1 MKENK
6 YLKNQIKDLSKTKE
20 VNENILKYSISNMS
34 TSNFKKI
41 INELQEENTR
51 ITKQNISLYNDN
63 LSLETKLY
71 QTEQELTKKLSAYE
85 AKIIQLTN
93 NLFIQE
99 NSIKERDSIITHL
112 KKELKKYDK
121 DDYYIS
127 SKEIYIAQPKES
139 NLVLNNELCEARE
152 LIVKYSHILNETKKK
167 ISAQDQKIKQL
178 KDIIINM
185 KRAKKIKRNIENI
198 ETFNYLLTS
207 DSNSQSKGSSLDG
220 AALESPIE
228 QIPSKIKHKRYLTS
242 YCNSNAN
249 CEIAVPK
256 LDLSQILKKY
266 RPVQKEE
273 SNDEENSSEKK
284 ERTSMH
290 QIDEEY
296 VDKLKYQNKMI
307 KELNKRYKKKCKE
320 QSKIISMLKL
330 HFLKVGKRSS
340 ASTTDEKRVKDKQ
353 SNESNNIMDSSMCIE
368 INDEEIIDFENDL
381 NDMIKEY
388 NQNEIHSLG
397 ETNINYANNNKT
409 S

>member
-228 QIPSKIKHKRYLTS
+228 QLPSKIKHKRYLTS

-330 HFLKVGKRSS
+330 HFLKAGKRSS

>member
-6 YLKNQIKDLSKTKE
+6 YLKNQISDMSKTKE

-71 QTEQELTKKLSAYE
+71 QAEQELTKKLSAYE

-93 NLFIQE
+93 DLFIKE

-121 DDYYIS
+121 DDFYIS
-127 SKEIYIAQPKES
+127 SKEIYITQPKES

-167 ISAQDQKIKQL
+167 VSEQDQKIKQL
-178 KDIIINM
+178 KEIIINR
-185 KRAKKIKRNIENI
+185 KKAKKIKRNIENI

-207 DSNSQSKGSSLDG
+207 DSNSQSKGSSVDG
-220 AALESPIE
+220 AALDSPIE

-249 CEIAVPK
+249 CETTVPK
-256 LDLSQILKKY
+256 LDLSQIIKKY

-273 SNDEENSSEKK
+273 SNDEENSSDKK
-284 ERTSMH
+284 ERTSIH

-307 KELNKRYKKKCKE
+307 KEINKRYKKKCKE

-330 HFLKVGKRSS
+330 QFLKAGKISS
-340 ASTTDEKRVKDKQ
+340 AASTTDEKRVKDKQ
-353 SNESNNIMDSSMCIE
+353 SNESNNMDSSMCLE

-388 NQNEIHSLG
+388 NQNEMHSLG